1 MFIFRTISQPRTLSA
16 DIPAAGWGLFT
27 NYQHNIMTKQNHICS
42 FLTLLFLKSLCQSSI
57 FTQHKILTYWKQ
69 KHPSLLLSPTKF
81 PWSCNHNNYYYNNI
95 IKIIDGTLWELIYNF
110 NDAKDYELPRTGG
123 SVSWAAGCY
132 AGGREFN
139 SGRTNT
145 QGLKITE

>member
-1 MFIFRTISQPRTLSA
+1 MFIFRTISQPQTLSA

-69 KHPSLLLSPTKF
+69 KHPSLLSLPTKF
-81 PWSCNHNNYYYNNI
+81 PWSCNHNNYYY
-95 IKIIDGTLWELIYNF
+95 LALIN
-110 NDAKDYELPRTGG
+110 RTGG
-123 SVSWAAGCY
+123 LY
-132 AGGREFN
+132 GRI
-139 SGRTNT
+139 
-145 QGLKITE
+145 LTEVCTHDRGQDSPIQTDLARLIRCLLYGENKNNLLCLM